1 MSRQSEINAAAS
13 RFITYI
19 RMGWEVEESFEI
31 AYDSV
36 FDIIGKEDFLSLCQV
51 EVKKQLK

>member
-1 MSRQSEINAAAS
+1 MKQVQEAVN
-13 RFITYI
+13 RFLSYV

-36 FDIIGKEDFLSLCQV
+36 FDIVGKEEFLNQCQAAC
-51 EVKKQLK
+51 KNQ